1 MSITSVTSLIWS
13 VLVSGLSTTHRARNC
28 MQPEKPSKRQLRSKS
43 GVAELDE
50 MFGGGQEAG
59 TTTLVLIS

>member
-1 MSITSVTSLIWS
+1 MSQAYLRPSS
-13 VLVSGLSTTHRARNC
+13 ARNC

-59 TTTLVLIS
+59 TTTLVLIF